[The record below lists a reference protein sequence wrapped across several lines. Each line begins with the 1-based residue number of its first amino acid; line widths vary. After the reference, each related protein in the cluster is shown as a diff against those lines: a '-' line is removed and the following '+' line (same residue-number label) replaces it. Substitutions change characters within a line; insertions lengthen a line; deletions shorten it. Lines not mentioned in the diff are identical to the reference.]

1 MTVTSDFIAC
11 CTRCHPITSPA
22 FSPACLPLARSASAT
37 QPSLLFR
44 ARHSPASGPLHRL
57 FPLPGTLCHQYLR
70 GSSLVTLFRYFLC
83 CHRLSDRRPRFGKLS
98 LLRQPAQC
106 SHPCRSPSCPRVSC
120 SRPPTR
126 ECQPHGAGVLLWLV
140 HTCTSSAQN
149 GSWHAVFVE

>member
-98 LLRQPAQC
+98 LLRQPAALLRVPVYHVHDLPRGNVSPMGQGFCSGLFTPAPPVPKMAPGMQC
-106 SHPCRSPSCPRVSC
+106 
-120 SRPPTR
+120 
-126 ECQPHGAGVLLWLV
+126 LL
-140 HTCTSSAQN
+140 S
-149 GSWHAVFVE
+149 E